1 LSYYPNRKQFKT
13 GMRAIVAVI
22 NDLLTDQRVHK
33 SCMALQ
39 QSGYEVI
46 LIGRSLRT
54 SPAMPQRPY
63 ACVRMKL
70 MFEKG
75 PLFYAEFN
83 IRLFLYLFFSRF
95 NLLVANDLDTVLP
108 VFFLSRLRHV
118 PMIFDSHE
126 YFTETPELVHRP
138 GVQKV
143 WKSIERYV
151 LRRLPWMITVNDSI
165 AAMFEQEYGIKVHV
179 IRNIPPRWQSSER
192 INRQSLGLPSDR
204 PLLILQGSGI
214 NMHRGAEELVE
225 AMKHLPDVTLL
236 IIGSGDVVHNLQQ
249 QSAQQ
254 GTTDR
259 IRFMPRM
266 PYERMMQFTA
276 NADLGFTL
284 DKDTNLN
291 YRYSLPN
298 KIFDYIQAGTPVVS
312 SNLPEVAKVVKQY
325 GVGCVAES
333 HDPVYLAGLIRNML
347 TDSVAKENYAT
358 NCRLAAEELCWEN
371 EQQKL
376 LDIYGSIRR

>member
-1 LSYYPNRKQFKT
+1 
-13 GMRAIVAVI
+13 MRAIVAVI
-22 NDLLTDQRVHK
+22 NDLVTDQRVHK
-33 SCMALQ
+33 SCLALQ

-54 SPAMPQRPY
+54 GPAMPHRPY

-70 MFEKG
+70 MFENG

-108 VFFLSRLRHV
+108 VFFLSRMRRV

-126 YFTETPELVHRP
+126 YFTETPELVDRQT
-138 GVQKV
+138 VQRV
-143 WKSIERYV
+143 WKTIERYV

-165 AAMFEQEYGIKVHV
+165 AALFEKEYGLRVYV
-179 IRNIPPRWQSSER
+179 IRNIPPRWQPAEQSDKL
-192 INRQSLGLPSDR
+192 SLGLPQDR

-225 AMKHLPDVTLL
+225 AMNHLPEATLL
-236 IIGSGDVVHNLQQ
+236 IIGGGDVVWQLQQ
-249 QSAQQ
+249 QSANQ
-254 GTTDR
+254 GTTER
-259 IRFMPRM
+259 IMFLPRM

-276 NADLGFTL
+276 HADLGFTL

-291 YRYSLPN
+291 YRFSLPN

-312 SNLPEVAKVVKQY
+312 SNLPEVSKIVEQY
-325 GVGCVAES
+325 GVGRVAES
-333 HDPVYLAGLIRNML
+333 HDPVYLAGLIRGILN
-347 TDSVAKENYAT
+347 DNHAREQYAA

-376 LDIYGSIRR
+376 LNIYGSIHR